1 MRKPR
6 ISEFKVS
13 PLKIMKTL
21 GKMVEQ
27 SKNDPDEDFFYDRLY
42 FIKRNYDSDEDTY
55 SSDKPEDKLQVL
67 EYDLETIKIMV
78 NQVLRF
84 GRIVYSNEGGTI
96 YNFPKNKIP
105 RFEINDIFNKEKTN
119 TIKTNMNRRH
129 TTW

>member
-13 PLKIMKTL
+13 PLKIMKRL

-27 SKNDPDEDFFYDRLY
+27 SKNEPDEDFFYDRLY

-105 RFEINDIFNKEKTN
+105 RFEINDIFNIEKTN

-129 TTW
+129 TT

>member
-1 MRKPR
+1 MKKPR

-13 PLKIMKTL
+13 PLKIMKRL

-27 SKNDPDEDFFYDRLY
+27 SKNEPDEDFFYDRLY

-55 SSDKPEDKLQVL
+55 SSDKPEDKLTVL
-67 EYDLETIKIMV
+67 EYDLNTIQILI

-105 RFEINDIFNKEKTN
+105 RFEINDIFNNRKHN

-129 TTW
+129 TI